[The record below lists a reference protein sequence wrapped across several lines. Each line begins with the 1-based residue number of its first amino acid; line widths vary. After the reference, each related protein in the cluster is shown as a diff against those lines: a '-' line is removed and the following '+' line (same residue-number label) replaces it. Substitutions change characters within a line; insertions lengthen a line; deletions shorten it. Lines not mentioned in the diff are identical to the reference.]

1 LTPNGASVRIEPMR
15 STNTDVVRLD
25 IPAIAIIGIID
36 PRPRPGSAG
45 R

>member
-1 LTPNGASVRIEPMR
+1 MR

-25 IPAIAIIGIID
+25 LPAIAIIGIID